1 MATDPGDR
9 TRHFAAIE
17 RKHGLPASHW
27 LGLLADL
34 GDAKYP
40 EQMALLQEGHGF
52 SRGHANALVM
62 YHRGSPSSRRFA
74 SHDDWLAQQSPDAA
88 ATVRAVFAAIHE
100 RVAGLEPVIAW
111 NQPMLRHHTGYVIGC
126 SAASKH
132 VSINPFSTVVM
143 DRFRARLEAIR
154 GGNVTSHLFSV
165 PFGWPVD
172 GELLAEMVTVRLTE
186 LTAPGPSSG

>member
-1 MATDPGDR
+1 MAADPGDR

-27 LGLLADL
+27 LGLLAEL
-34 GDAKYP
+34 GEAKYP

-74 SHDDWLAQQSPDAA
+74 THEDWLTQQAPEAA

-111 NQPMLRHHTGYVIGC
+111 NQPMLRNDAGYVIGC

-132 VSINPFSTVVM
+132 VSINPFSANVM
-143 DRFRARLEAIR
+143 DRFRTRLEAIS

-165 PFGWPVD
+165 PLGWPVD
-172 GELLAEMVTVRLTE
+172 GELLADIVRDRLVE
-186 LTAPGPSSG
+186 LAAT